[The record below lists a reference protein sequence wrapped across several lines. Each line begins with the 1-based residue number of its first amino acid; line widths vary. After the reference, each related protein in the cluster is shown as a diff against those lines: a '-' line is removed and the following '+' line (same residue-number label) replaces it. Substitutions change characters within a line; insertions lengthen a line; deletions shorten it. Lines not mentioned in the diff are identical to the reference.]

1 MNLNVKISWFTWT
14 LWKKSKIFKA
24 RAMVLWLRQTAHD
37 LEVVGS
43 NPGTVYWMDV
53 SHASY
58 YINTQENNEK
68 KVAKWGTP
76 KKYKKRNQN
85 SLPFLAS
92 SQLSFSTLVLA
103 AFLDAQA
110 SPSSEI
116 FLIEVSGW
124 TPNQPFINKQ
134 LTNKLGTLLGTNNFL
149 IIIVIGNSCC
159 TKEYYSISALAVA
172 KKNLPVNSDLNS

>member
-1 MNLNVKISWFTWT
+1 
-14 LWKKSKIFKA
+14 
-24 RAMVLWLRQTAHD
+24 
-37 LEVVGS
+37 
-43 NPGTVYWMDV
+43 MDV

-116 FLIEVSGW
+116 FLIEVSG
-124 TPNQPFINKQ
+124 
-134 LTNKLGTLLGTNNFL
+134 
-149 IIIVIGNSCC
+149 
-159 TKEYYSISALAVA
+159 
-172 KKNLPVNSDLNS
+172 